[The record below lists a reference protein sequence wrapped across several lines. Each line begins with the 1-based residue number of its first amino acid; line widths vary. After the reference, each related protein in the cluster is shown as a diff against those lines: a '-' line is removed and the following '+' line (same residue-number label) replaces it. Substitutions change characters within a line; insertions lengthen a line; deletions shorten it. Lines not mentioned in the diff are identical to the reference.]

1 MQCRCAARKRARN
14 FHELSPGTPVDI
26 LTMLRVQANA
36 KIVTQMTFATNWTSP
51 SNTRTI
57 GRMKRY
63 LPARVAFVALAVSAA
78 LFSSASFAQTSPDAV
93 VKGAVEGTV
102 NAMKADPQA
111 RGGDMAKITQLVQTR
126 FVPATDFQ
134 RTTRIA
140 VGKAWSTATPE
151 QQKQLYDQF
160 QTLLVR
166 TYTSSLSQLRDEDVK
181 FKFDS
186 PTLDA
191 GGKDAVVQSHVYST
205 GGDNP
210 VRYRLEKTPDGW
222 KIYDIDMMGAWLIQV
237 YQTQFA
243 GQLQKGGVDGLIK
256 FLTTHNARTAE

>member
-1 MQCRCAARKRARN
+1 
-14 FHELSPGTPVDI
+14 
-26 LTMLRVQANA
+26 
-36 KIVTQMTFATNWTSP
+36 
-51 SNTRTI
+51 
-57 GRMKRY
+57 MKRY
-63 LPARVAFVALAVSAA
+63 LSICFAFLLASMSFGGEAL
-78 LFSSASFAQTSPDAV
+78 AQTSPDAV
-93 VKGAVEGTV
+93 VKNAVEGTV

-111 RGGDMAKITQLVQTR
+111 RGGDMGKITQLVETR
-126 FVPATDFQ
+126 FLPATDFQ

-140 VGKAWSTATPE
+140 VGKAWASATPE

-166 TYTSSLSQLRDEDVK
+166 TYAASLSQLRDQDVK

-186 PTLDA
+186 PGVDA
-191 GGKDAVVQSHVYST
+191 SAKDTVVESHVIST

-210 VRYRLEKTPDGW
+210 VRYRLQKTPQGW

-237 YQTQFA
+237 YQQQFA

-256 FLTTHNARTAE
+256 FLAEHNARSAG

>member
-1 MQCRCAARKRARN
+1 
-14 FHELSPGTPVDI
+14 
-26 LTMLRVQANA
+26 
-36 KIVTQMTFATNWTSP
+36 
-51 SNTRTI
+51 
-57 GRMKRY
+57 
-63 LPARVAFVALAVSAA
+63 
-78 LFSSASFAQTSPDAV
+78 
-93 VKGAVEGTV
+93 
-102 NAMKADPQA
+102 
-111 RGGDMAKITQLVQTR
+111 VQTR

-140 VGKAWSTATPE
+140 VGKAWSTATPD
-151 QQKQLYDQF
+151 QQKALYEQF

-181 FKFDS
+181 FTFDP

-191 GGKDAVVQSHVYST
+191 GGKDAVVQSHVHST

-243 GQLQKGGVDGLIK
+243 GQLSKGGVEGLIK
-256 FLTTHNARTAE
+256 FLTAHNARTAE